1 MQSQQW
7 SCSDLLQGA
16 DACAAIGGAEL
27 NRLTR
32 EDLLKRLQ
40 D

>member
-7 SCSDLLQGA
+7 ICSDLLQGA

>member
-16 DACAAIGGAEL
+16 DACAAIAGAE
-27 NRLTR
+27 LTR